1 VVVFTWGLW
10 QRRYGGRREV
20 VGSVVRLNGEPY
32 TVLGVLPK
40 SFSFRSSANE
50 FAVPLVME
58 TDPFRDARRSVA
70 FLRVFGRL
78 KPGVTAAQASGDL
91 DRMAADLRRE
101 YPATTTGMTTI
112 APISMQEDLTGPSRQ
127 TLTILMCAVALVL
140 LIACA
145 NVSSLLVAKAS
156 GRRREMAVRA
166 AMGGTRWR
174 MARQLLMESLLLSA
188 AGGALGMLL
197 GGWGVTL
204 LLALSPTELPR
215 AQEVR
220 LDSTVLLCALGT
232 TLLCGLFLGAFPAL
246 QVNYGNLSDSLR
258 GDGRASA
265 GTKGRS
271 HLRGVLVVLEVA
283 LSLVLLTG
291 AGLMVRSFHRLTT
304 LDSGFRPDGL
314 LTMRLALP
322 TTRYRAPEAIAVF
335 HDKLYARLRAV
346 PGVSEVGATSILPL
360 SGPTASSDFT
370 IAGQPPVT
378 EKEKPTAQYRMI
390 DAGYFRAMGAR
401 LVRGREFTEGDGPNA
416 AKVVMVSE
424 ALAKLY
430 WKGRDPVGTHIL
442 LEDNGGG
449 PRDVEVV
456 GVAGSMRESALEDP
470 ATPTVYVP
478 VWQVRPELTRFLA
491 NNFFWTVRT
500 KALTGLHLRQEVAAV
515 DADVAVAESSMNQYM
530 EKALGRQRFTLR
542 ILGAFALAGMLLAGS
557 GLYALIA
564 YSTMQRTREMG
575 IRLAMG
581 ARLRNVT
588 GLVVRQALVLAAV
601 GVALG
606 MAAAWVGS
614 RWIAPLL
621 FEVSPHDGWT
631 LCAAGAAMVAVAAAA
646 AYVPAR
652 RAARLDPATALRS
665 E

>member
-1 VVVFTWGLW
+1 
-10 QRRYGGRREV
+10 
-20 VGSVVRLNGEPY
+20 
-32 TVLGVLPK
+32 
-40 SFSFRSSANE
+40 
-50 FAVPLVME
+50 
-58 TDPFRDARRSVA
+58 
-70 FLRVFGRL
+70 
-78 KPGVTAAQASGDL
+78 
-91 DRMAADLRRE
+91 
-101 YPATTTGMTTI
+101 
-112 APISMQEDLTGPSRQ
+112 
-127 TLTILMCAVALVL
+127 
-140 LIACA
+140 
-145 NVSSLLVAKAS
+145 
-156 GRRREMAVRA
+156 
-166 AMGGTRWR
+166 
-174 MARQLLMESLLLSA
+174 
-188 AGGALGMLL
+188 
-197 GGWGVTL
+197 
-204 LLALSPTELPR
+204 
-215 AQEVR
+215 
-220 LDSTVLLCALGT
+220 
-232 TLLCGLFLGAFPAL
+232 
-246 QVNYGNLSDSLR
+246 
-258 GDGRASA
+258 
-265 GTKGRS
+265 
-271 HLRGVLVVLEVA
+271 
-283 LSLVLLTG
+283 
-291 AGLMVRSFHRLTT
+291 
-304 LDSGFRPDGL
+304 
-314 LTMRLALP
+314 
-322 TTRYRAPEAIAVF
+322 
-335 HDKLYARLRAV
+335 
-346 PGVSEVGATSILPL
+346 
-360 SGPTASSDFT
+360 
-370 IAGQPPVT
+370 
-378 EKEKPTAQYRMI
+378 
-390 DAGYFRAMGAR
+390 
-401 LVRGREFTEGDGPNA
+401 
-416 AKVVMVSE
+416 
-424 ALAKLY
+424 
-430 WKGRDPVGTHIL
+430 
-442 LEDNGGG
+442 
-449 PRDVEVV
+449 VEVV